1 VSWLRLLLPFIT
13 RGMHAAKVER
23 LEDRIAFLEGQ
34 IVEKSGQIVY
44 WRSRS
49 ERLMD
54 AALARAGA
62 IHEPTMVGPKPA
74 PPVSAA
80 ALLTS
85 AFGITEIESG
95 RT

>member
-1 VSWLRLLLPFIT
+1 MSWLRLLLPFIT
-13 RGMHAAKVER
+13 RGMHAAKIER
-23 LEDRIAFLEGQ
+23 LEDRIAHLEGQ
-34 IVEKSGQIVY
+34 VATLTEERNY
-44 WRSRS
+44 WRTRG

-62 IHEPTMVGPKPA
+62 IHEPTMVNKPPA

-85 AFGITEIESG
+85 ALGISEIESG
-95 RT
+95 RS